1 MRWIGLPS
9 NSIVPL
15 SGSSTPEMVLRIV
28 VLPAPLAPSTVMILP
43 RGTVRLTPRIAM
55 IGP

>member
-9 NSIVPL
+9 NSIEPL

-28 VLPAPLAPSTVMILP
+28 VLPAPLAPSTAMILP
-43 RGTVRLTPRIAM
+43 RGTARLTPRIAM